1 MSTNEILND
10 PKTLLKAA
18 EEKIVEL
25 QRQNQALQADL
36 ESVLQAQALETQQL
50 VQLTEQMWKLEE
62 TLMSTTE
69 EKDAALLMLKSL
81 KSNVARIKAQAEQ
94 TLAAVKDK
102 KASRLAMAVQ
112 VFEIKSMV
120 ETLGLDNT
128 KTKG

>member
-10 PKTLLKAA
+10 PKSLLKAA

-62 TLMSTTE
+62 TLMNTTE
-69 EKDAALLMLKSL
+69 EKDAALLMLRSL